1 MMGDNPSAAA
11 KWSKYSIEDGKLTRK
26 QEFCPKCGPGVFMGV
41 HTEKNPRKTCGR
53 CGHSEK
59 NE

>member
-1 MMGDNPSAAA
+1 MGDSPNTSA

-26 QEFCPKCGPGVFMGV
+26 GVVCTKCGPGVFMGV
-41 HTEKNPRKTCGR
+41 HSDRMTCGR

-59 NE
+59 IE

>member
-1 MMGDNPSAAA
+1 MGDNPSAAA

-41 HTEKNPRKTCGR
+41 HADRKTCGR
-53 CGHSEK
+53 CGYSEK